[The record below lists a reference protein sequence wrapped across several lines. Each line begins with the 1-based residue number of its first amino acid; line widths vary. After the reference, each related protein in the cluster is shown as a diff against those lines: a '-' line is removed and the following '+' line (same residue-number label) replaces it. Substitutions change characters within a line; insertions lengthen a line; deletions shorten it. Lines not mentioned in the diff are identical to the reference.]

1 VPNTFG
7 FRLAAE
13 RKRLGFTQKAVGLLL
28 GIGRSAVGMIETDQ
42 ASLDAQ
48 RLANLGSEGFD
59 VLYVLS
65 GEPGGVAAGRLVDWE
80 LCVQI
85 TQRVD
90 TWARGR
96 GIVLAEEKKALV
108 VKHLYLQ
115 LAARGQMD
123 DSAVAETLSM
133 AA

>member
-1 VPNTFG
+1 
-7 FRLAAE
+7 
-13 RKRLGFTQKAVGLLL
+13 
-28 GIGRSAVGMIETDQ
+28 
-42 ASLDAQ
+42 
-48 RLANLGSEGFD
+48 
-59 VLYVLS
+59 
-65 GEPGGVAAGRLVDWE
+65 
-80 LCVQI
+80 VQI

-115 LAARGQMD
+115 LAARGQID

>member
-1 VPNTFG
+1 M
-7 FRLAAE
+7 
-13 RKRLGFTQKAVGLLL
+13 LL

-65 GEPGGVAAGRLVDWE
+65 GEPGRVAAGRLVDWE

-115 LAARGQMD
+115 LAARGQID